1 MERRERDRE
10 EVCLL
15 AFFVFSLFCR
25 FCRCVFWLVSYFHY
39 FAALLTSKLFHSF
52 LQRGEREA
60 HAGSYNRA
68 REASNAAARRCLFVS
83 NCVGPRN
90 QKSSF
95 RSSLSLLSLL
105 FLVSSFI
112 KKTCDQALLSLAR
125 SGCSLSNFRS
135 SLSRSLALRGASV
148 SLHGVVSPAELHR
161 EAAPGAELF
170 AEETEREHQQ
180 CERSLD
186 GDVEPHSPRR
196 ACSSSSSGRGVPA
209 R

>member
-90 QKSSF
+90 QKRF
-95 RSSLSLLSLL
+95 FVRLSLLSLL
-105 FLVSSFI
+105 FLLSSFI
-112 KKTCDQALLSLAR
+112 KKNVRPS
-125 SGCSLSNFRS
+125 S
-135 SLSRSLALRGASV
+135 SLSRALGVLSVELSFFSLALSR
-148 SLHGVVSPAELHR
+148 
-161 EAAPGAELF
+161 
-170 AEETEREHQQ
+170 
-180 CERSLD
+180 
-186 GDVEPHSPRR
+186 SPRR
-196 ACSSSSSGRGVPA
+196 VRLSPWSRLARGAPAGGRPRRRAFCGGDRTRTPTM
-209 R
+209 

>member
-68 REASNAAARRCLFVS
+68 REARNAAARRCLFVS

-90 QKSSF
+90 QKRFFSF
-95 RSSLSLLSLL
+95 VSLPSVPSLSPFL
-105 FLVSSFI
+105 FH
-112 KKTCDQALLSLAR
+112 KKNVRPS
-125 SGCSLSNFRS
+125 S
-135 SLSRSLALRGASV
+135 SLSRAPGVLSVELSFFSLALSR
-148 SLHGVVSPAELHR
+148 
-161 EAAPGAELF
+161 
-170 AEETEREHQQ
+170 
-180 CERSLD
+180 
-186 GDVEPHSPRR
+186 SPRR
-196 ACSSSSSGRGVPA
+196 VRLSPWSRLARGAPAGGRPRRRAFCGGDRTRTPTM
-209 R
+209 